1 MGALCFSTNLT
12 SSEWASWVQAIGT
25 IVAVI
30 GAGGIAVW
38 QSRAQHASAE
48 TLNKEIRRHAQTVL
62 AKSLLTIARN
72 CLKATSFFAAEM
84 SSRDL
89 IFKIASRERHFD
101 FGELYHLESTTSGIP
116 LYSLPDS
123 LITHAMI
130 LAATILQFRNT
141 VDIAVKDHRTMD
153 SDAFAAVFVTLEQMN
168 ESLGLTCKDI
178 ESAVEEIGKDA

>member
-1 MGALCFSTNLT
+1 MDSLCFSTNLT

-25 IVAVI
+25 IVAVM

-48 TLNKEIRRHAQTVL
+48 ALDKETRRHAQMEL

-72 CLKATSFFAAEM
+72 CLKATTFFAAEM
-84 SSRDL
+84 SSREL
-89 IFKIASRERHFD
+89 IYKIASRERHFD
-101 FGELYHLESTTSGIP
+101 FGELYHLENTTSGIP

-130 LAATILQFRNT
+130 LAATIREFRQT
-141 VDIAVKDHRTMD
+141 VDIVIKEHGTMD
-153 SDAFAAVFVTLEQMN
+153 SEAFEIVFATTKQLN
-168 ESLGLTCKDI
+168 ESLTVTCKDI
-178 ESAVEEIGKDA
+178 KNAVEDLKKDA